1 MLKLEFKTGNA
12 AFRDEDG
19 NLDRYAVADYL
30 REKANDIADDIENGY
45 EEGFLLDINGRK
57 VGSWQLED

>member
-1 MLKLEFKTGNA
+1 MLRIEFKTGNA

-19 NLDRYAVADYL
+19 NLDGYTVADYL

-45 EEGFLLDINGRK
+45 EEGFLVDINGNK